1 MMSRISKH
9 LAHVTQ
15 VLLGKVNAGRGLTV
29 FPDDRFLVSY
39 PRSGSTWTRF
49 LIGNLVHTG
58 EPVTFANIE
67 TVLPSIYICTD
78 RELRRQSRPRLLTS
92 HECFDPTYR
101 TIIYVVRD
109 PRDVAISYYHYCIK
123 NFDIPDGYSLEEFV
137 SRYIAANVNPTY
149 DRWGSWADNVMS
161 WVNMRQNHSSFL
173 LLRYEDMVE
182 NPERELAKVATL
194 LNIDASTERLHRAAQ
209 LSSADNMRSLEKQQH
224 NQWKQINKT
233 RSDKPF
239 VRTASSG
246 GWTSSLPQSCV
257 NQIEA
262 AWAPVMRTLGYPL
275 SKDVSVTVV

>member
-1 MMSRISKH
+1 
-9 LAHVTQ
+9 
-15 VLLGKVNAGRGLTV
+15 
-29 FPDDRFLVSY
+29 
-39 PRSGSTWTRF
+39 
-49 LIGNLVHTG
+49 
-58 EPVTFANIE
+58 
-67 TVLPSIYICTD
+67 
-78 RELRRQSRPRLLTS
+78 
-92 HECFDPTYR
+92 
-101 TIIYVVRD
+101 VRD

-123 NFDIPDGYSLEEFV
+123 NFHIPDDYSLDEFV
-137 SRYIAANVNPTY
+137 ARYIAANVNPTY

-161 WVNMRQNHSSFL
+161 WVNMRRNQSSFL

-182 NPERELAKVATL
+182 NPERELAKVAAL
-194 LNIDASTERLHRAAQ
+194 LNIDASLERLHRAAQ

-257 NQIEA
+257 DQIES

-275 SKDVSVTVV
+275 SKDAPVTVV